1 MNLTERNDLIQTL
14 LHDLEHELMG
24 SNKTDAEQ
32 YAEVTSYQNR
42 LYNLGAVD
50 LLEVYEAWYVK
61 TF

>member
-24 SNKTDAEQ
+24 TKKTEAEQ
-32 YAEVTSYQNR
+32 YAEVASYRDR
-42 LYNLGAVD
+42 LYSLGAAD
-50 LLEVYEAWYVK
+50 LLEVYEAWYDK